1 MAVLTLIVVNF
12 VICIIPHA
20 ILKTFSKRM
29 VHDFITSEIEYCYSL
44 LYSTSNYQVKKLLPV
59 TNASA
64 QLIFCAPKF

>member
-1 MAVLTLIVVNF
+1 
-12 VICIIPHA
+12 
-20 ILKTFSKRM
+20 M